1 VGDTENS
8 SWGSREL
15 GGYIRREEA
24 RMHYR
29 NLSKTIDAIV
39 DDTRP
44 LLDEEYEP
52 MSEAE
57 FEALLLRA
65 NDAYFERL
73 LREAEAQQKK
83 EEVT

>member
-1 VGDTENS
+1 MGDTETG

-29 NLSKTIDAIV
+29 NLSNTIDAIV

-65 NDAYFERL
+65 QDVYFERIL
-73 LREAEAQQKK
+73 EQAEERQKNEAI
-83 EEVT
+83 T